1 MGKQKT
7 GVPAPPQQIMNTTY
21 LNKTKNKNLAE
32 FKDCSLIQLRR
43 QHADDIGANGKPFSR
58 RYNVGLVDEQGNTH
72 ELLDWSVNH
81 DSATP
86 DHIINM
92 ILQDK
97 AQLVRNKSGK
107 VSCSITKAQQKKLIE
122 ELKALRTPKKKK

>member
-43 QHADDIGANGKPFSR
+43 QHADDIGANGKPFAD
-58 RYNVGLVDEQGNTH
+58 GT
-72 ELLDWSVNH
+72 
-81 DSATP
+81 
-86 DHIINM
+86 M
-92 ILQDK
+92 
-97 AQLVRNKSGK
+97 
-107 VSCSITKAQQKKLIE
+107 
-122 ELKALRTPKKKK
+122 

>member
-1 MGKQKT
+1 MGKLKT

-97 AQLVRNKSGK
+97 AQLVK
-107 VSCSITKAQQKKLIE
+107 
-122 ELKALRTPKKKK
+122 

>member
-1 MGKQKT
+1 MGKLKT
-7 GVPAPPQQIMNTTY
+7 GVPAPAERIMNPTY
-21 LNKTKNKNLAE
+21 LHKTKNKNLAE
-32 FKDCSLIQLRR
+32 FKDCSLIQMRR

-58 RYNVGLVDEQGNTH
+58 RYNVGLVDEQGNVH

-107 VSCSITKAQQKKLIE
+107 VSCSITKNQQKELIAN
-122 ELKALRTPKKKK
+122 LKALRTPKKKK